1 MGILVHFDR
10 QQAPNHIHYLQSWRE
25 RERETLLV
33 AGGFYQVYD
42 SEFDQATA
50 TISAEQHMTCFGSW
64 RGTSKE
70 EKERNRTV
78 PPAPNKIDNASF
90 YAISEDAAQ
99 SLRRIRV
106 GSGRL
111 GPRVSKKT
119 L

>member
-10 QQAPNHIHYLQSWRE
+10 QQAPNHIHYLQSW